1 MTMPITATRRLQF
14 AMGHRVHGHESKC
27 RHLHGHNFVAFVTAA
42 ADELDAVGRVI
53 DFGVLKDRI
62 GGWIDREWD
71 HGFVVWQN
79 DAEARRALATVDG
92 QKAYLLPVN
101 PTAENLADHL
111 LRVIGPQTLARTG
124 VRLVKVTIFE
134 TENGIAEATL

>member
-42 ADELDAVGRVI
+42 ADELDAVRRVI

-71 HGFVVWQN
+71 HGLVVWQN
-79 DAEARRALATVDG
+79 DAEARSALATVDG

-111 LRVIGPQTLARTG
+111 LRVIGPQTLAGTG

>member
-1 MTMPITATRRLQF
+1 MPITATRRLQF
-14 AMGHRVHGHESKC
+14 AMGHRVHGHEGKC
-27 RHLHGHNFVAFVTAA
+27 RHLHGHNFVAFVTAEA
-42 ADELDAVGRVI
+42 EELDAVGRVI
-53 DFGVLKDRI
+53 DFGVLKERV

-71 HGFVVWQN
+71 HGFVVWED
-79 DAEARRALATVDG
+79 DAEARGALARVDG

-111 LRVIGPQTLARTG
+111 LRVVGPRTLAGTG
-124 VRLVKVTIFE
+124 VRLVKVTIYE